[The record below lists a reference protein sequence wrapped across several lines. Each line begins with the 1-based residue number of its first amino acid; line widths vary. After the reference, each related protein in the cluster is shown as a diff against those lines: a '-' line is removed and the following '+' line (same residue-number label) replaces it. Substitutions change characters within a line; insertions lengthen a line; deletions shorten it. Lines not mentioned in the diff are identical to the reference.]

1 MQMEIEKKAFTSE
14 LCQLCK
20 SHSLNEDLPSK
31 KIILIPIAI
40 GTKKTNPKKNL
51 SKNIFNFFTKWH
63 FEKFINRMEVTKSY
77 GN

>member
-51 SKNIFNFFTKWH
+51 CQKTFLIFLQSG
-63 FEKFINRMEVTKSY
+63 ILKSL
-77 GN
+77 